1 MEEERKEY
9 GIRKVN
15 NKHWY
20 NVYKSG
26 ANGKTFYKIL
36 IAQKDYQGNVKNY
49 YQNITFK
56 KSLTPPNDGDQIRLI
71 GFIENFFGDDIYNP
85 KYSYTITDFETKQN
99 QESIEQSAIEDYGQT
114 LAENENN
121 YGITDEVLPF

>member
-20 NVYKSG
+20 KVYKSG

-56 KSLTPPNDGDQIRLI
+56 KSLTPPNDGYQIRLI

>member
-15 NKHWY
+15 NKQWY
-20 NVYKSG
+20 KVYKSG

-85 KYSYTITDFETKQN
+85 KYSYTITDFEVKRN
-99 QESIEQSAIEDYGQT
+99 QESIEQSAIEDYGQV

-121 YGITDEVLPF
+121 YDISPEELPF

>member
-20 NVYKSG
+20 KVYKSG

-36 IAQKDYQGNVKNY
+36 IAQKDSQGNVKNY

-85 KYSYTITDFETKQN
+85 KYSYTITDFEIKRN
-99 QESIEQSAIEDYGQT
+99 QESIEQSAIEDYGQV

-121 YGITDEVLPF
+121 YDISTDDLPF

>member
-1 MEEERKEY
+1 MKGDIY
-9 GIRKVN
+9 GNR
-15 NKHWY
+15 
-20 NVYKSG
+20 
-26 ANGKTFYKIL
+26 KTFYKIL

-85 KYSYTITDFETKQN
+85 KYSYTITDFEIRQN

-114 LAENENN
+114 LAENESN
-121 YGITDEVLPF
+121 YDISADDLPF

>member
-20 NVYKSG
+20 KVYKSG

-121 YGITDEVLPF
+121 YNIDIDSLPF